1 MLGSEVNALI
11 CAFNRLYVSMCR
23 YSSTEINIFPGD
35 CEKLDIEPYEVGR
48 LFSYIIDCE
57 PDICKRLFTIINDDW
72 RRMCNRWWLCMC
84 AYYHPDNIRRAICES
99 KLFDTWIWDI
109 GGVKR
114 ISLKD
119 DKYKP
124 DFCQIEYKRDRLK
137 QIIQDIDELK
147 YWSNNHV
154 WQSTQPEKPQ
164 DKQLAQQTVPR
175 YAIQSELLPILER
188 GRKAGFLDDEYKPIP
203 KSMTRPQQKRFAL
216 LACIEAGLD
225 NYCSR
230 FGQMWGCDYNGVDES
245 RGAAQRREA
254 IDSLFVRDIIDK
266 AKLK

>member
-1 MLGSEVNALI
+1 MLESEVNALI
-11 CAFNRLYVSMCR
+11 CALNRLYVSLWL
-23 YSSTEINIFPGD
+23 YLSAEIKILPED
-35 CEKLDIEPYEVGR
+35 CDKLDIEPYDVGR
-48 LFSYIIDCE
+48 LFSYIIDYE
-57 PDICKRLFTIINDDW
+57 PDIFKRLFIMINDDW

-84 AYYHPDNIRRAICES
+84 AYYHPDKIKRAICKD

-119 DKYKP
+119 DKYIP
-124 DFCQIEYKRDRLK
+124 DFCQIEYKRDKLK
-137 QIIQDIDELK
+137 QIIQFIDELK

-154 WQSTQPEKPQ
+154 WQSPQREQPQ
-164 DKQLAQQTVPR
+164 DKQLSQLAVPGDT
-175 YAIQSELLPILER
+175 IPSDLLPILER
-188 GRKAGFLDDEYKPIP
+188 AEKAGFLDNEYRPLP
-203 KSMTRPQQKRFAL
+203 GRMTRPQQKRFAL

-225 NYCSR
+225 NYCSV
-230 FGQMWGCDYNGVDES
+230 FGKIWGCDYNGVDES

-254 IDSLFVRDIIDK
+254 IDSLFARDIINK